1 VDGGMKMDNTITIKG
16 LEQGRAKSAYDCAL
30 EGKSISKKVQI
41 GTDWFKD
48 DKYKSY
54 VKKVP
59 MLIKTNG
66 LGSTFAFIK
75 SKREKEK
82 NRKKP
87 GEKENPK
94 NAYDLIYEQT
104 RQWLKKDEKTLLI
117 VNEDDDLVEKIIS
130 LDSPGY
136 RAITNEVLAFFNWLT
151 RFAEGLIE
159 GEAENE

>member
-1 VDGGMKMDNTITIKG
+1 MNNTDTIKG
-16 LEQGRAKSAYDCAL
+16 LEQGRAKFAYDCAL
-30 EGKSISKKVQI
+30 EGKSIFKKVQI
-41 GTDWFKD
+41 GTEWFKD

-59 MLIKTNG
+59 MLIKSNG
-66 LGSTFAFIK
+66 PGSTFAFVK

-82 NRKKP
+82 TGKMP

-104 RQWLKKDEKTLLI
+104 KRWLIKDEKTLLNI
-117 VNEDDDLVEKIIS
+117 NENDDLVKKIIS
-130 LDSPGY
+130 LDSPEY

-159 GEAENE
+159 E